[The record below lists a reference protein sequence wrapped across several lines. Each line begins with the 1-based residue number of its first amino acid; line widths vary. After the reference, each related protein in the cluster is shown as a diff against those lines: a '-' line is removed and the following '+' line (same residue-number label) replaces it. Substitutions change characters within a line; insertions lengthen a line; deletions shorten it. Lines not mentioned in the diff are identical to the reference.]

1 MRPSKGGGEATR
13 PKPHPE
19 LMTIPRRRQLRSW
32 FFHHAVRYAG
42 RFHSAVLL
50 LLMAPLGDAAK
61 AALEAELG
69 RTYRGRRLNVTLHA
83 TKLVD
88 FFVARGEALT
98 DLPLDVET
106 HDTTTWRELWLALC
120 TDAGIAGASDQLRV
134 VQWLE
139 ALEPLCGRYFDGGGQ
154 GSGSGVGCTGIQ
166 RSCHQPCAGAGDG
179 GRPVRRRSR

>member
-19 LMTIPRRRQLRSW
+19 LMTIPRRRQLRSGI
-32 FFHHAVRYAG
+32 FHHAVRYAG
-42 RFHSAVLL
+42 RIYSAVLL

-69 RTYRGRRLNVTLHA
+69 RTYRGRRLHVTLHA

-106 HDTTTWRELWLALC
+106 HDTTAWRELWLALC
-120 TDAGIAGASDQLRV
+120 KDAGIAGASDQLRV
-134 VQWLE
+134 
-139 ALEPLCGRYFDGGGQ
+139 
-154 GSGSGVGCTGIQ
+154 
-166 RSCHQPCAGAGDG
+166 RSVA
-179 GRPVRRRSR
+179 